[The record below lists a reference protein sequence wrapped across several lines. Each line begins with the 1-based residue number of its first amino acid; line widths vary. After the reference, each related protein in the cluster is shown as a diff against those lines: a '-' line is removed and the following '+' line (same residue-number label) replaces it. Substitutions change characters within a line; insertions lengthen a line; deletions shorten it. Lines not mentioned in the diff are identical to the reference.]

1 MFRVGIVSACPCG
14 GLSGCGAHAVLG
26 ATTLEAV
33 RGPSLREELMLLSTP
48 NPASDAPENDSNG
61 SEREEKASSAGSA
74 SLRPP
79 RASWGG
85 ENAISWTILRKDPGQ
100 TNTVWCDLDFDI
112 ADRHMPSRLRES
124 SNESS
129 PSQQHPSS
137 RNNTPSEVGPNNP
150 ASQNRQW
157 Y

>member
-112 ADRHMPSRLRES
+112 ADRHMPSRLRY
-124 SNESS
+124 
-129 PSQQHPSS
+129 
-137 RNNTPSEVGPNNP
+137 
-150 ASQNRQW
+150 ASC
-157 Y
+157 